1 MEADTVRPVSPPQ
14 MKQAFSKISDTKLE
28 TSDGQTSDSQE
39 EGNDDP
45 PIGSGRQVSNEGEDL
60 MAAKGEKKVKYI
72 PLSDTESVKVET
84 VCREPQ
90 KPVEVEVSPYELVAQ
105 MKDYLTKVPGSDE
118 VLKKREKRAIMTALE
133 AKQ

>member
-1 MEADTVRPVSPPQ
+1 

-39 EGNDDP
+39 EGTDDQP
-45 PIGSGRQVSNEGEDL
+45 DGSGRQGGNEGEDL

-72 PLSDTESVKVET
+72 PLSDTESVKVEA
-84 VCREPQ
+84 VYRKPQ

-105 MKDYLTKVPGSDE
+105 MKDYLKKAPGSDE
-118 VLKKREKRAIMTALE
+118 VLSKRQKRAVMSALE
-133 AKQ
+133 GER